1 MRVREQGLIF
11 FRSINSTD
19 GFRLAEKAR
28 NGRLVVRRDADDVLV
43 VGCCS
48 PVEHVTEPVIRAES
62 FDQSCCQNLVE
73 ALEINGIHQ
82 CQCQRTR
89 LKENV
94 VVNACIIDEFV

>member
-1 MRVREQGLIF
+1 MAEQ
-11 FRSINSTD
+11 
-19 GFRLAEKAR
+19 AR

-43 VGCCS
+43 VGWCL
-48 PVEHVTEPVIRAES
+48 PIEHVTEPVIRVEA

-73 ALEINGIHQ
+73 ALEIIGVHQ
-82 CQCQRTR
+82 CQCQRAG